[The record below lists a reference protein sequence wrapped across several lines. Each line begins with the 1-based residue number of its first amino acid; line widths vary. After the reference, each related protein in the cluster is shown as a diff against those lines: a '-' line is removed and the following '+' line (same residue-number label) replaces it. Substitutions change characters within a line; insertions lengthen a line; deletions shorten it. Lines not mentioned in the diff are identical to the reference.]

1 MPINIPN
8 SLPAAG
14 VLEKE
19 NIFFMKKGRAMHQDI
34 RPLEIAIMNLMPDK
48 ITTETQLLRVL
59 GNSPLQV
66 NITLIKTDSYNP
78 KTTSAKHLKNF
89 YKTFNTIK
97 HKKFDGLIIT
107 GTPVEHLEFEEVKYW
122 EELTKIM
129 EWSKTN
135 VTSTFHICWAAQAG
149 LYYHYGIKKYKL
161 KNKLSG
167 VFPHHKSKK
176 FVRILRGFDD
186 IFMVPQSRNTEV
198 RKEDIESVKDLE
210 ILSESNESGVY
221 LIADKKRKD
230 FYITGHSEYDAETL
244 NKEYTRDLKKGIN
257 PKIPKNYYPNDDPSL
272 PPIISWKA
280 HAHLLFSNWLNYY
293 VYQETPY
300 EIEDIK

>member
-8 SLPAAG
+8 NLPAAQ

-19 NIFFMKKGRAMHQDI
+19 NIFFMKKGRATHQDI

-66 NITLIKTDSYNP
+66 NITLIKTASYKS

-89 YKTFNTIK
+89 YKTFESIK
-97 HKKFDGLIIT
+97 NKKFDGLIIT
-107 GTPVEHLEFEEVKYW
+107 GTPVEHLPFEEVKYW
-122 EELTKIM
+122 DELTKIM
-129 EWSKTN
+129 DWSEHN

-149 LYYHYGIKKYKL
+149 LYHKYGIKKYKL
-161 KNKLSG
+161 DKKISG
-167 VFPHHKSKK
+167 VFPHHRSKDHSK
-176 FVRILRGFDD
+176 ILRGFDD
-186 IFMVPQSRNTEV
+186 IFFVPQSRNTEI
-198 RKEDIESVKDLE
+198 RKEDIEKITELE

-221 LIADKKRKD
+221 LIADKKGKN
-230 FYITGHSEYDAETL
+230 FYITGHSEYDEDTL
-244 NKEYTRDLKKGIN
+244 NREYVRDVKKGIN
-257 PKIPKNYYPNDDPSL
+257 VEIPKNYYPDDNPSL
-272 PPIISWKA
+272 PPIVSWKA

-300 EIEDIK
+300 DLEKID

>member
-1 MPINIPN
+1 
-8 SLPAAG
+8 
-14 VLEKE
+14 
-19 NIFFMKKGRAMHQDI
+19 
-34 RPLEIAIMNLMPDK
+34 
-48 ITTETQLLRVL
+48 
-59 GNSPLQV
+59 
-66 NITLIKTDSYNP
+66 
-78 KTTSAKHLKNF
+78 
-89 YKTFNTIK
+89 
-97 HKKFDGLIIT
+97 
-107 GTPVEHLEFEEVKYW
+107 
-122 EELTKIM
+122 
-129 EWSKTN
+129 
-135 VTSTFHICWAAQAG
+135 
-149 LYYHYGIKKYKL
+149 
-161 KNKLSG
+161 
-167 VFPHHKSKK
+167 
-176 FVRILRGFDD
+176 
-186 IFMVPQSRNTEV
+186 MVPQSRNTEV